1 MEDQD
6 IIQLLWDR
14 AERAIEALARK
25 FGSRLLTMAN
35 NILGS
40 HEDAE
45 ECVSDTYLAVW
56 NTVPPK
62 KPDPLAGFVYRVGR
76 NTALK
81 RLRSNTARKR
91 CCNYSLSLE
100 ELEGCLPGQDLQE
113 QLDAQALGRAM
124 DTFLDT
130 ISRENRVLFLRRYW
144 FGDTIPEPAAEMGMK
159 ENTVTARLSRIRT
172 KLKAYLIQEGFLYE

>member
-56 NTVPPK
+56 NTVP
-62 KPDPLAGFVYRVGR
+62 
-76 NTALK
+76 
-81 RLRSNTARKR
+81 
-91 CCNYSLSLE
+91 
-100 ELEGCLPGQDLQE
+100 EL
-113 QLDAQALGRAM
+113 
-124 DTFLDT
+124 
-130 ISRENRVLFLRRYW
+130 
-144 FGDTIPEPAAEMGMK
+144 AAEMGMK